1 MAEPVAADQR
11 NDTPAQQRPV
21 TGRPGSQPARAPP
34 WARMGETPDHQNIEN
49 QKDRLN
55 RSGAHPRR

>member
-1 MAEPVAADQR
+1 
-11 NDTPAQQRPV
+11 
-21 TGRPGSQPARAPP
+21 
-34 WARMGETPDHQNIEN
+34 MGETPDHQNIEN